1 MGAPS
6 PSRSISTTGGC
17 NTPLALME
25 AAKASMVAG
34 LCGVFLAFF
43 GEALSR
49 LSGTVISEPCC
60 GAVASVAAVSM
71 D

>member
-1 MGAPS
+1 
-6 PSRSISTTGGC
+6 
-17 NTPLALME
+17 ME
-25 AAKASMVAG
+25 AAKASMVVG

-49 LSGTVISEPCC
+49 LSGTVISAPCA
-60 GAVASVAAVSM
+60 GTVASVATVSM

>member
-1 MGAPS
+1 
-6 PSRSISTTGGC
+6 
-17 NTPLALME
+17 ME

-49 LSGTVISEPCC
+49 LSGTVISEPWT
-60 GAVASVAAVSM
+60 GSIAGV
-71 D
+71 

>member
-1 MGAPS
+1 
-6 PSRSISTTGGC
+6 
-17 NTPLALME
+17 ME

-49 LSGTVISEPCC
+49 FSGTITSAPCC
-60 GAVASVAAVSM
+60 GAVASVATVSM

>member
-1 MGAPS
+1 
-6 PSRSISTTGGC
+6 
-17 NTPLALME
+17 ME

-49 LSGTVISEPCC
+49 LSGTVISAPCA
-60 GAVASVAAVSM
+60 GTVASVATVSM